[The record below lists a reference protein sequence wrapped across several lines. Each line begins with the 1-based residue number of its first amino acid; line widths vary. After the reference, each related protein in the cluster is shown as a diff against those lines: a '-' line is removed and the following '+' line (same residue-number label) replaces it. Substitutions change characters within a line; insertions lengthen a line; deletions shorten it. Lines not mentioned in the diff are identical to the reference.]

1 MTTKQNITEVTNNF
15 KNLFTS
21 NKTKNIYSSK
31 LEAKSAKSTV
41 IKKINENQNTK
52 TTNKEKINEEKI
64 NNEKINNE
72 KIDYDIR
79 KNLAL
84 NIKKL
89 EEYEKIQIFHII
101 KNSGESYSQ
110 NRRGVL
116 FDLLKFKDS
125 TIENLNKFIKSTTAY
140 RK

>member
-1 MTTKQNITEVTNNF
+1 MTTKQNTTEVTDHF

-21 NKTKNIYSSK
+21 NKTKNNYSPK
-31 LEAKSAKSTV
+31 LEAKSEIATV
-41 IKKINENQNTK
+41 LKKINENQNIK
-52 TTNKEKINEEKI
+52 TTDEEKINKEKI
-64 NNEKINNE
+64 
-72 KIDYDIR
+72 DFDIR

-101 KNSGESYSQ
+101 KNAGESYSQ
-110 NRRGVL
+110 NRRGVF